1 MKQAEFEKLLTGPN
15 KLSKEEEI
23 AVFKFYNENKTLHNK
38 QLIAEKTKDLI
49 NISLPHYSQFTDR
62 DDLYQE
68 GFLGLWHAID
78 KFDYSLGN
86 RFSTFAD
93 IWIAKKMQRFL
104 IYDGNI
110 KKSEESV
117 WLKRKIEREHSNS
130 SNEEITSALNI
141 SEKDL
146 YTIRCNFD
154 TLSFDKKL
162 TTEDD
167 DSTLS
172 EFIKDE
178 AQDVSKYAERLD
190 LAEKLPK
197 YLKTILTDEEYNLV
211 KYAFGL
217 EGEEILGEKRLA
229 KKLGVRKEAIRL
241 KLSKIL
247 NKIRKNE
254 ATKDFKIFHT

>member
-1 MKQAEFEKLLTGPN
+1 MEQAEFEKLLTKTEN
-15 KLSKEEEI
+15 LTREEEKE
-23 AVFKFYNENKTLHNK
+23 VFKFYNENKTPHNK

-49 NISLPHYSQFTDR
+49 NIPLPHYSQFTDK

-68 GFLGLWHAID
+68 GFLGLWYAID

-110 KKSEESV
+110 KKSEEGV
-117 WLKRKIEREHSNS
+117 WLKRKIEREHANS
-130 SNEEITSALNI
+130 SNEEITLALNI

-146 YTIRCNFD
+146 YIIRCNFD

-162 TTEDD
+162 TTDD
-167 DSTLS
+167 DTTLS
-172 EFIKDE
+172 EFVRDTNQNIE
-178 AQDVSKYAERLD
+178 LFAERLD

-211 KYAFGL
+211 KYTFGL
-217 EGEEILGEKRLA
+217 EGEEVLGEERLA

-247 NKIRKNE
+247 RKIRKDE
-254 ATKDFKIFHT
+254 AIKDFKIFHR